1 MKRDKR
7 PVDGVLLLDKPVGV
21 SSNGALQHV
30 KRLYRAAK
38 AGHTGNL
45 DPIASGLLPICFGE
59 ATKFSQYL
67 TDADKR
73 YRAQIRLGQTTDTGD
88 AEGRLLATHP
98 VRVNLQALQAVLRQ
112 FVGEIEQV
120 PPMHSALKHQ
130 GRPLYHYARKGVEV
144 ERMPRRITIFEL
156 TLLGFDGHSLFEVD
170 VHCSKGTYIRVL
182 AEDIG
187 RVLGCGAHM
196 AALRRTGVDGFT
208 IERSI
213 ALDRLDA
220 MSDAERDR
228 QLLPADVLVAHL
240 PRIDL
245 DADGAFYFR
254 RGQGLWMPRLQVS
267 QEYRIYDEKQQFIG
281 VGRGDRDGRLAPR
294 RLVAQRH
301 ECRLEFAGKTL

>member
-1 MKRDKR
+1 MTSVKREKR
-7 PVDGVLLLDKPVGV
+7 AINGVLLLDKPVGV
-21 SSNGALQHV
+21 TSNGALQHA

-88 AEGRLLATHP
+88 AEGRILTTHP
-98 VRVNLQALQAVLRQ
+98 VRVTLETLKDVLAR
-112 FVGEIEQV
+112 FVGEIEQI

-144 ERMPRRITIFEL
+144 ERTPRRVTIYEL
-156 TLLGFDGHSLFEVD
+156 DLLAFDGDSLAEVD
-170 VHCSKGTYIRVL
+170 VHCSKGTYVRVL

-187 RVLGCGAHM
+187 RALGCGAHM
-196 AALRRTGVDGFT
+196 AGLRRTGVDGFS
-208 IERSI
+208 IEQAI
-213 ALDRLDA
+213 TLDRLEA
-220 MSDAERDR
+220 MSEAERGR
-228 QLLPADVLVAHL
+228 QLLPTDVLVAHL

-245 DADGAFYFR
+245 DADGAFYFQ
-254 RGQGLWMPRLQVS
+254 RGQPLWMPRLQVF
-267 QEYRIYDEKQQFIG
+267 QEYRIYDEKQKFIG
-281 VGRGDRDGRLAPR
+281 IGQGDREGRLAPR
-294 RLVAQRH
+294 RLVAQ
-301 ECRLEFAGKTL
+301 G